1 MKQQP
6 LLGFIFA
13 LTTAMAWGSLPI
25 ALQQVLNAMSM
36 QTIVWFRFV
45 VATAALAIFLGLAK
59 KLPKLSDLNRY
70 FLGLVILGIIGLS
83 GNFSLFN
90 SALKFIEPSVA
101 QIFIHFSSFAML
113 FCGVVIFKEK
123 LGLHQKIG
131 LVILI
136 IGLILFFNERAEQL
150 FAINIY
156 SIGVFLSLS
165 ASLIWVTYGLA
176 QKLLLRRFNSQQIL
190 LMIYTGCA
198 LVFTPFV
205 EVEQVQNL
213 NTFTLV
219 CFIYCCLNTL
229 IGYGSYAE
237 ALNRWD
243 VAKVSVVITLV
254 PLFTILFAHLLHFIY
269 PQHFTAPELNTLSY
283 IGAFIVV
290 LGAMISAIGYKFIK
304 NKN

>member
-1 MKQQP
+1 MKQKP

-13 LTTAMAWGSLPI
+13 LTTAIAWGSLPI
-25 ALQQVLNAMSM
+25 ALQQVMNAMSM
-36 QTIVWFRFV
+36 QTIVWFRFM
-45 VATAALAIFLGLAK
+45 VATVALAILLKLANR
-59 KLPKLSDLNRY
+59 LPKLSDLNRY
-70 FLGLVILGIIGLS
+70 FFGLVILGVIGLS

-90 SALKFIEPSVA
+90 SSLKFIEPSVT
-101 QIFIHFSSFAML
+101 QIFVHFSSFAMM
-113 FCGVVIFKEK
+113 FCGVVIFKER

-136 IGLILFFNERAEQL
+136 IGLILFFNERADQL
-150 FAINIY
+150 FDINIY
-156 SIGVFLSLS
+156 SIGVFLSMS

-198 LVFTPFV
+198 FVFTPFV
-205 EVEQVQNL
+205 EIEQLQNL
-213 NTFTLV
+213 NTFTLI

-229 IGYGSYAE
+229 IGYGAYAE
-237 ALNRWD
+237 ALNHWD

-254 PLFTILFAHLLHFIY
+254 PLFTILFAHLLNLIY
-269 PQHFTAPELNTLSY
+269 PQYFSAPELNTLSY

-290 LGAMISAIGYKFIK
+290 FGAMTSAIGYKFIK
-304 NKN
+304 NKI

>member
-45 VATAALAIFLGLAK
+45 VATGALAIFLGLAK

-70 FLGLVILGIIGLS
+70 FFGLVILGIIGLS

-90 SALKFIEPSVA
+90 TSLKFIEPSVA

-113 FCGVVIFKEK
+113 FCGIVIFKEK

-205 EVEQVQNL
+205 DVEQVQNL

>member
-45 VATAALAIFLGLAK
+45 VAAGALAIFLGLAK

-70 FLGLVILGIIGLS
+70 FFGLVILGIIGLS

-90 SALKFIEPSVA
+90 TSLKFIEPSVA

-113 FCGVVIFKEK
+113 FCGIVIFKEK

>member
-45 VATAALAIFLGLAK
+45 VATGALAIFLGLAK

-70 FLGLVILGIIGLS
+70 FFGLVILGIIGLS

-90 SALKFIEPSVA
+90 TSLKFIEPSVA

-113 FCGVVIFKEK
+113 FCGIVIFKEK

>member
-45 VATAALAIFLGLAK
+45 VATGALAIFLGLAK

-70 FLGLVILGIIGLS
+70 FFGLVILGIIGLS

-113 FCGVVIFKEK
+113 FCGIVIFKEK